1 MNNFHESPQDYT
13 DYRKYNSTEKQI
25 DIFEETIDPHGV
37 DNKEKRVL
45 PTVSEKEY
53 VYNGPQYYK
62 FQVFKFVGSDRVI
75 LDYIVAKD
83 YKEAGRMLDKTKYK
97 HDDRVSISKMD
108 LCEPPEEVVERYRI
122 KKVMTINKS
131 NKRDDLQKI
140 VKEYQERKDIF

>member
-13 DYRKYNSTEKQI
+13 DYRKYNNIEEQI
-25 DIFEETIDPHGV
+25 DIFEETINLQDAN
-37 DNKEKRVL
+37 NKEKRVL
-45 PTVSEKEY
+45 PVVSEKEY

-62 FQVFKFVGSDRVI
+62 FQVFKFVGSDMVI

-83 YKEAGRMLDKTKYK
+83 YKEAGIMLDKTKYK

-108 LCEPPEEVVERYRI
+108 PCEPPEEVVEKYRI
-122 KKVMTINKS
+122 KRAMTINKN
-131 NKRDDLQKI
+131 NKRDNLQKI